1 MVRLI
6 SKFNILIIDIFVYSI
21 LLFYTTIYNKKLFI
35 ISIPY
40 GRWGNRIMLFSYIIS
55 WAKKHN
61 CQIINP
67 SFAEYS
73 EYFRYFKNNKL
84 CFFPYEENIFLT
96 ILTLFSTHFERAVKR
111 LTLRKFKLPY
121 CHIVDLENKYK
132 NTSSLN
138 IKYLINNNNII
149 LFHGFLFG
157 ERDFSLIDSNREL
170 LNYVFSFTKK
180 INDKCYELKN
190 SVSSDKIIGI
200 CMRQG
205 DYKTFL
211 EGKFY
216 LNDSK
221 YLEIIKNL
229 TLIFPD
235 YGIFIACEEMK
246 ENFKPDNCIV
256 SYKNPALN
264 LCMLSKCDLLIGPP
278 STFLTWAAFY
288 NNIEVCYIDNTNW
301 NRECYS
307 FNVTSF

>member
-6 SKFNILIIDIFVYSI
+6 SRLNILIVDLFVFLI
-21 LLFYTTIYNKKLFI
+21 LLFYTAIYNKNLFI

-40 GRWGNRIMLFSYIIS
+40 GRWGNRIMLFSYLIS
-55 WAKKHN
+55 WAQKHN

-73 EYFRYFKNNKL
+73 EYFPYFKNNKL
-84 CFFPYEENIFLT
+84 CFFPDEENNFIK
-96 ILTLFSTHFERAVKR
+96 ILSLFSRHVNKAVKR

-132 NTSSLN
+132 NTNSLN
-138 IKYLINNNNII
+138 IKSLINDKKII

-157 ERDFSLIDSNREL
+157 ERDYTLVDSNREL
-170 LNYVFSFTKK
+170 LNYVFSFTKN
-180 INDKCYELKN
+180 INDRCFELRN
-190 SVSSDKIIGI
+190 NISFDKIIGV

-205 DYKTFL
+205 DYKTYL
-211 EGKFY
+211 DGKFY

-221 YLEIIKNL
+221 YLELIKNL
-229 TLIFPD
+229 TSIFPE
-235 YGIFIACEEMK
+235 YGIFIACEELK
-246 ENFKPDNCIV
+246 ENFKPDNSIV
-256 SYKNPALN
+256 SYQNPALN
-264 LCMLSKCDLLIGPP
+264 LCMLSKCDFLIGPP

-301 NRECYS
+301 NRDSYN